1 MIRAYPGCASV
12 LPGEELVLHVATDSR
27 RFRVHF
33 YLWRDGFQ
41 AMHTSSWLP
50 GERAPERG
58 AGDDW
63 RWPAYAFS
71 IPADWPSA
79 ICIAHLEEAAG
90 AQPLSLALDQ
100 AAALFVV
107 RGRRGADADA
117 TADARTDA
125 RPRGMLYK
133 LPLATYHAYNHSGG
147 GCYYD
152 HPPRSL
158 DPPGAR
164 VSLQRP
170 GGGIGGPVWG
180 APDHYDAAS
189 PRQTF
194 AHWDAR
200 FIRWLARQG
209 YAPDFCTDLDIHHDP
224 GLPLRYRLLV
234 SVGHDEYWTAATRDA
249 VEDFIAGGGNAAFF
263 AANLCW
269 WRVHL
274 AERGSALVCHQGSAR
289 GAFDH
294 WWPHTGAGRPEE
306 RLSGASYRHGGGWW
320 DGARQTSG
328 FIVQQPGHWVFEGTG
343 LRKGEALGADTWP
356 PLAGYECDGALLD
369 AFDRTNGEATLSAWH
384 DEGGTPD
391 SYALLA
397 ACPLDRRWQE
407 LPPRERHAAGE
418 GVHAATMGVFERGGT
433 VFSAGTTDWAQVL
446 ADGRDRRVERITRN
460 VLDRL
465 LRD

>member
-1 MIRAYPGCASV
+1 MIRGYPARASV
-12 LPGEELVLHVATDSR
+12 QPGERLVLHVATDSR

-41 AMHTSSWLP
+41 AMHSSAWLP

-63 RWPAYAFS
+63 RWPAYEFPV
-71 IPADWPSA
+71 PAHWPSA
-79 ICIAHLEEAAG
+79 VYIAHLEEAGGRQA
-90 AQPLSLALDQ
+90 PSLALESG
-100 AAALFVV
+100 AALFVV
-107 RGRRGADADA
+107 RAQRKAHGHAPAC
-117 TADARTDA
+117 
-125 RPRGMLYK
+125 GMLYK

-152 HPPRSL
+152 QPPRSS

-164 VSLQRP
+164 VSLRRP
-170 GGGIGGPVWG
+170 GGDIGGPTWG
-180 APDHYDAAS
+180 APDHYDATSA
-189 PRQTF
+189 RQTF

-224 GLPLRYRLLV
+224 ELLLRYRLLV
-234 SVGHDEYWTAATRDA
+234 SVGHDEYWTGPTRDA
-249 VEDFIAGGGNAAFF
+249 VEDFVAGGGNVAFF

-274 AERGSALVCHQGSAR
+274 VEQGTALVCHQGSAR

-294 WWPHTGAGRPEE
+294 WWPASGAGRPEE
-306 RLSGASYRHGGGWW
+306 RLSGASYRHGGGW
-320 DGARQTSG
+320 
-328 FIVQQPGHWVFEGTG
+328 
-343 LRKGEALGADTWP
+343 
-356 PLAGYECDGALLD
+356 CDGALLD
-369 AFDRTNGEATLSAWH
+369 AFDHDSGRATLSAWA
-384 DEGGTPD
+384 DECGTPD
-391 SYALLA
+391 SYQLLA

-407 LPPRERHAAGE
+407 LPPRERHLAGE
-418 GVHAATMGVFERGGT
+418 GEHAATIGVYERGGT

-460 VLDRL
+460 VLDQL
-465 LRD
+465 LRH

>member
-1 MIRAYPGCASV
+1 MIRAYPGRASV
-12 LPGEELVLHVATDSR
+12 RPGERLVLHVATDSR

-33 YLWRDGFQ
+33 YLWRDGLQ
-41 AMHTSSWLP
+41 PMHSSAWLP
-50 GERAPERG
+50 GERAPGRG
-58 AGDDW
+58 AGEDW
-63 RWPAYAFS
+63 RWPAYEFP
-71 IPADWPSA
+71 IPLHWPSA
-79 ICIAHLEEAAG
+79 VYIAHLEEAGGRQA
-90 AQPLSLALDQ
+90 PSLAL
-100 AAALFVV
+100 ASGAALFVV
-107 RGRRGADADA
+107 RASGAPRDH
-117 TADARTDA
+117 A
-125 RPRGMLYK
+125 RPLGMLYK

-152 HPPRSL
+152 QPPRSI

-164 VSLQRP
+164 VSLRRP
-170 GGGIGGPVWG
+170 GGGIGGPTWG

-189 PRQTF
+189 ARQTF

-224 GLPLRYRLLV
+224 ELPLRYRLLV
-234 SVGHDEYWTAATRDA
+234 SVGHDEYWTGPTRDA
-249 VEDFIAGGGNAAFF
+249 VEDFVAAGGNVAFF

-274 AERGSALVCHQGSAR
+274 VEHGTALVCHQGSQR

-294 WWPHTGAGRPEE
+294 WWPASGAGRPEE
-306 RLSGASYRHGGGWW
+306 SLSGASYRHGGGWW

-328 FIVQQPGHWVFEGTG
+328 FIVQQPGHWVFDGTG
-343 LRKGEALGADTWP
+343 LRRGEAFGADTWP

-369 AFDRTNGEATLSAWH
+369 TFDRDSGRATLSAWA
-384 DEGGTPD
+384 DECGTPA
-391 SYALLA
+391 SYQLLA

-465 LRD
+465 LRY

>member
-1 MIRAYPGCASV
+1 MIRAYPGRASV
-12 LPGEELVLHVATDSR
+12 RPGERLVLHVATDSR

-33 YLWRDGFQ
+33 YLWRDGLQ
-41 AMHTSSWLP
+41 PMHSSAWLP

-63 RWPAYAFS
+63 RWPAYEF
-71 IPADWPSA
+71 PVPLHWPSA
-79 ICIAHLEEAAG
+79 VYIAHFEEAGGRQA
-90 AQPLSLALDQ
+90 PSLAL
-100 AAALFVV
+100 ASGAALFVV
-107 RGRRGADADA
+107 RASGAPRDH
-117 TADARTDA
+117 A
-125 RPRGMLYK
+125 RPLGMLYK
-133 LPLATYHAYNHSGG
+133 LPLATYHAYNYSGG

-152 HPPRSL
+152 QPPRSI

-170 GGGIGGPVWG
+170 GGGIGGPTWG

-189 PRQTF
+189 ARQTF

-200 FIRWLARQG
+200 FIRWLAHQG

-224 GLPLRYRLLV
+224 ELPLRYRLLV
-234 SVGHDEYWTAATRDA
+234 SVGHDEYWTEPTRDA
-249 VEDFIAGGGNAAFF
+249 VEDFVSAGGNVAFF

-274 AERGSALVCHQGSAR
+274 VEQGTALVCHQGSKR

-294 WWPHTGAGRPEE
+294 WWPASGAGRPEE
-306 RLSGASYRHGGGWW
+306 SLSGASYRHGGGWW

-328 FIVQQPGHWVFEGTG
+328 FIVQQPGHWVFDGTG
-343 LRKGEALGADTWP
+343 LRPGDAFGADTWP

-369 AFDRTNGEATLSAWH
+369 TFDRASGRATLSAWA
-384 DEGGTPD
+384 DECGTPA
-391 SYALLA
+391 SYQLLA

-465 LRD
+465 LRH